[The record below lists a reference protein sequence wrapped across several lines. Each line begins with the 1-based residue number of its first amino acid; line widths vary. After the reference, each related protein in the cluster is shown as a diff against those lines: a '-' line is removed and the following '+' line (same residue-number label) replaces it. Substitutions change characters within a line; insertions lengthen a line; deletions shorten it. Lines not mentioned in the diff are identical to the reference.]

1 MNANQL
7 VQTLQSEIT
16 LSAGCTDPGCISLA
30 TASAV
35 QTLGRPAERMT
46 LWVSGNLLKNAISVG
61 IPEAGLSIL
70 SGVTPELLSQADE
83 ILARGAVD
91 IQWEEHAPDTLYV
104 RAQVWAGEDTAW
116 AVIQGDYT
124 HVIQLGKND
133 AVLLDK
139 PASAAGDRPAAALL
153 QYPVREL
160 WDLILSCDAE
170 LFAPFLQDA
179 ETNKAAALAGIGS
192 PETRL
197 GPILSREELKDASP
211 CTCAASHARTFT
223 AAAGEARMRGLNVPI
238 MTIAGSGNHG
248 ITNFLGV
255 L

>member
-61 IPEAGLSIL
+61 IPGTGRSGMALAAALGGLICKPEAGLSIL

-124 HVIQLGKND
+124 NVIQLGKND

-139 PASAAGDRPAAALL
+139 PAASAERRPAAALL

-192 PETRL
+192 KDTLL
-197 GPILSREELKDASP
+197 GPILSRDASP
-211 CTCAASHARTFT
+211 CT
-223 AAAGEARMRGLNVPI
+223 
-238 MTIAGSGNHG
+238 
-248 ITNFLGV
+248 
-255 L
+255 